1 MKKRLLAVLLAVM
14 LVAALGTVTAWASEG
29 NTDGTAES
37 GLSTQTPLS
46 EYFPD
51 EHFQEWIVRWFDT
64 EEKNGEVYLTENG
77 IEQITEK
84 QTSIGTLGSKP
95 ENSQLIQSLKGIE
108 YFTKLES
115 ISVIN
120 MPYLNTLNLSENTA
134 LKYISCHGT
143 GITSITLPNNAKDT
157 LETLVLYNNNKL
169 TSVDVSGYTSLTT
182 VKVSNNNLTSLN
194 VSGCTELSSLNCSG
208 NEGLTKVNISGTQLS
223 GFVHVEGSL
232 EELNAANCTAL
243 VTLNVRDNNISSLNV
258 SGCTSLG
265 TLNVSG
271 NKDLK
276 NIDLSGCTGL
286 TSLNC
291 ENCDLKKLDVS
302 KNSRLSTLSCNGNT
316 NMTSIDVSGTDVTSL
331 VLVNGNL
338 TEIKVTDCDA
348 LATLNV
354 HDNSIA
360 QLDLSGCTGLKQLT
374 CHNNVLKSLTVS
386 GCTALESI
394 NCQNNNITEL
404 DVSDA
409 TGLTGLNCNSN
420 DLVELILPETAEKL
434 DYLYCANNNISSLD
448 LSGCTGLTK
457 IQLYFNPLTEISWP
471 GDSWDKSEVTMLQV
485 RSTGLQNID
494 LKGFTGLT
502 DMSITTCS
510 NFEATGLKNLY
521 ITGNRPWNDYY
532 MVRVQGAEKIS
543 MENGHFVIEGS
554 EDTKYGYNV
563 PANTANGFASAT
575 DKPFDGGVMDR
586 YGNLVIGAGAENIV
600 EDENGEYI
608 VTFTSDEELII
619 PTAKI
624 TFGEGVQAAL
634 KDGELSVPSGQ
645 INLTELVLG
654 NSGSKTTINEEP
666 TISIVVDRDTII
678 DTSNNEATVPAGSRI
693 LNENGTATI
702 ISKETTIDC
711 EDSSYS
717 TNGQSTIT
725 VPANKVDEIYVGE
738 NGTVYAPEG
747 SLITRED
754 GTTTV
759 LELGGYIT
767 TSGGVHV
774 NVDVNIPDTYDIELI
789 VGEGGEA
796 KTNLLNASA
805 GTTITVTATPDNGY
819 ELAYITVDGERI
831 DGTTFKMP
839 EHDVT
844 VRVYFTNGGFPF
856 TDVAPGAWYYDA
868 VSYVY
873 YNGLMDGTSAT
884 TFEPNANMTRAMV
897 WAILARIDGETVTG
911 ANWLETARA
920 WAMAEG
926 VSDGTDANGLV
937 TREQLATML
946 WRYAGEPDSDY
957 SLSAFTDAASVSEW
971 AETAMSWAVENGLI
985 TGVTANTLVPSGS
998 ATRAQCAAILMRYV
1012 ENI

>member
-14 LVAALGTVTAWASEG
+14 LVAALSTVTAWASEG

-51 EHFQEWIVRWFDT
+51 EHFQEWIVRWFGT
-64 EEKNGEVYLTENG
+64 EKRDGVVYLTKKG

-84 QTSIGTLGSKP
+84 QTSIGTLGSEP

-120 MPYLNTLNLSENTA
+120 MSSLNALDLSKNTA
-134 LKYISCHGT
+134 LKYISCHDT

-182 VKVSNNNLTSLN
+182 VKVSNNNLTSLD
-194 VSGCTELSSLNCSG
+194 VSGCTKLSSLNCSG
-208 NEGLTKVNISGTQLS
+208 NEELTKVDISGTQLS
-223 GFVHVEGSL
+223 GFVHVDGKL
-232 EELNAANCTAL
+232 KELNAANCTAL
-243 VTLNVRDNNISSLNV
+243 ETLNVRDNNISSLNV
-258 SGCTSLG
+258 SGCT
-265 TLNVSG
+265 V
-271 NKDLK
+271 
-276 NIDLSGCTGL
+276 L

-291 ENCDLKKLDVS
+291 ANCDLVELDVS
-302 KNSRLSTLSCNGNT
+302 ESPSLSTLSCNGNT

-338 TEIKVTDCDA
+338 TEIKVTGCDK

-354 HDNSIA
+354 HDNNIA
-360 QLDLSGCTGLKQLT
+360 QLDLTGCTGLKELT

-409 TGLTGLNCNSN
+409 TVLTGLNCNSN
-420 DLVELILPETAEKL
+420 DLKSLVLPSTAENL

-448 LSGCTGLTK
+448 LWDCTGLTK

-471 GDSWDKSEVTMLQV
+471 GDGWDKSKVTMLQV

-494 LKGFTGLT
+494 LEGFTGLT

-543 MENGHFVIEGS
+543 MVNGHFVIEGS

-586 YGNLVIGAGAENIV
+586 YGNLVIGANAENIV

-767 TSGGVHV
+767 TSGGVHI
-774 NVDVNIPDTYDIELI
+774 NVDVNIPDTYDIDLI

-796 KTNLLNASA
+796 KTNLSNASA

-911 ANWLETARA
+911 ASWIETARA

-946 WRYAGEPDSDY
+946 WRYAGEPDSEY